1 MMNALMTRMMVAVA
15 TAQATTGNVDLSNVT
30 SPIIGLVNSILNVAI
45 PLVAAVGALYCVLLG
60 VKYAKAEEPQDRE
73 KAKQHLKSLRSAIGH
88 SGTLWFIFQR
98 ALGVMPCMKA
108 AGIFSTISEKRRSRL
123 ESSQLREP
131 ICSWTPTRLA
141 MPSTTTRA
149 TR

>member
-30 SPIIGLVNSILNVAI
+30 SPIIGLVNSILNAAI

-73 KAKQHLKSLRSAIGH
+73 KAKQHLKSAIIGFVLIFVLVVALRIA
-88 SGTLWFIFQR
+88 T
-98 ALGVMPCMKA
+98 
-108 AGIFSTISEKRRSRL
+108 
-123 ESSQLREP
+123 P
-131 ICSWTPTRLA
+131 ILTDWMNANS
-141 MPSTTTRA
+141 
-149 TR
+149 